1 MKRVAERG
9 EIWSVD
15 LNPGLGREQL
25 GLSPVFVVSKKE
37 FNRLGLVVICPI
49 SPGGQLSRFAGF
61 VVPLM
66 GAGTETQGVVNCNQ
80 PRTIDLTA
88 RNGRFIEAAD
98 SELTDE
104 VMARVQVTF
113 DL

>member
-1 MKRVAERG
+1 
-9 EIWSVD
+9 
-15 LNPGLGREQL
+15 
-25 GLSPVFVVSKKE
+25 
-37 FNRLGLVVICPI
+37 VI
-49 SPGGQLSRFAGF
+49 
-61 VVPLM
+61 
-66 GAGTETQGVVNCNQ
+66 CNQ

-104 VMARVQVTF
+104 VVARVQVIF